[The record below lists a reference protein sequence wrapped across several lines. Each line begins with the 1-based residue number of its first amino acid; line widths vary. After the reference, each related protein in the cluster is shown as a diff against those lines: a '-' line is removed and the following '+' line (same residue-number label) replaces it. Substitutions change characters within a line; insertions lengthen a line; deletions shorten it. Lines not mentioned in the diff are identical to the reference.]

1 MSELCRWTDD
11 EVIELISITR
21 ETTIESF
28 DDFYSFDLLFFG
40 SFFTFFESI
49 STVDDEIFSLSVHL
63 IIDHDIERSD
73 CWIDFLYCFFDLI
86 IELLQK
92 IVPVK

>member
-40 SFFTFFESI
+40 SFFTFFEGI

-63 IIDHDIERSD
+63 IIDHDIERGD
-73 CWIDFLYCFFDLI
+73 CWIDFFYSFFDLI
-86 IELLQK
+86 VELLQE
-92 IVPVK
+92 IVPMK